1 MLLHCFSTCT
11 SVALFDLAVDG
22 CGLLCCSLLQALLW
36 VTFLLT
42 FGYLLVSLP
51 PSLHHRRP
59 LRMMSRNGSRGSA
72 RIDSASSLNQGTAQQ
87 QQHEQ
92 QQQQQHVASV
102 QEQMGKVSLN
112 E

>member
-1 MLLHCFSTCT
+1 
-11 SVALFDLAVDG
+11 
-22 CGLLCCSLLQALLW
+22 
-36 VTFLLT
+36 
-42 FGYLLVSLP
+42 
-51 PSLHHRRP
+51 
-59 LRMMSRNGSRGSA
+59 MMSRNGSRGSA
-72 RIDSASSLNQGTAQQ
+72 RIDSASSLDQGTAQL